1 MKTQE
6 WKDCYVHRNI
16 GIRGSNAKYET
27 GMKELMPLTFLCSF
41 CVSVVVVGGGVVIY
55 WFSSTVCSYS
65 VCCMVVNAAWISGSF
80 FCIIVDVAWF
90 SINVP
95 STALWSAKLLYSFC
109 IDFVNVL
116 SLQCILDYQ
125 LSILCCV
132 KILQNNKKL
141 WRQGPL

>member
-1 MKTQE
+1 
-6 WKDCYVHRNI
+6 
-16 GIRGSNAKYET
+16 
-27 GMKELMPLTFLCSF
+27 
-41 CVSVVVVGGGVVIY
+41 
-55 WFSSTVCSYS
+55 
-65 VCCMVVNAAWISGSF
+65 MVVNAAWISGSF

-95 STALWSAKLLYSFC
+95 STALWSARLLYSFC
-109 IDFVNVL
+109 IGFVNVL

-132 KILQNNKKL
+132 NILQNNKKL